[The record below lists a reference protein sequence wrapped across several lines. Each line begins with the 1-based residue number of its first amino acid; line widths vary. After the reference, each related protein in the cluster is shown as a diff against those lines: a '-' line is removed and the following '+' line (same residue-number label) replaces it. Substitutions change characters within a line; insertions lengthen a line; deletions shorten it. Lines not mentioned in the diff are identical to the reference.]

1 LTSFVP
7 QTLTT
12 LSLDNNLIGAAG
24 AQYLANA
31 LQQNKVTKASAFFFF
46 FTHYFLQ
53 TLITLNLNSNKIGA
67 EGAQHLANT
76 LKTNNVIQL
85 ALIFFALKPS
95 FTIFYRPSQHFSSII
110 MTSVL

>member
-12 LSLDNNLIGAAG
+12 LSLDNNLIGATG

-31 LQQNKVTKASAFFFF
+31 LQQNKVIQASAFFF

-53 TLITLNLNSNKIGA
+53 TLITLNLSSNKIGA

-76 LKTNNVIQL
+76 LQTNNVIQL
-85 ALIFFALKPS
+85 ALIFFALKHS
-95 FTIFYRPSQHFSSII
+95 FTIFYRPSPHFTSIT
-110 MTSVL
+110 MKSVL